1 MLGQRTPLQDL
12 ADSSWDA
19 VVIGGGITGAGIM
32 LEAARRGLKVL
43 LLEQQDFSW
52 GTSSRSSKMVHGG
65 LRYIAQGDIKLTH
78 HALQERERLLTE
90 LPDLVVRMSYIFPI
104 RQGKFPGRI
113 AMQVVLMAYDKLAG
127 IKDHEWLNL
136 DKLTTQY
143 PALNRERLKGGMRYT
158 DALTDD
164 SRLVVRVLQE
174 ACLEGG
180 IARNYTE
187 VTSTTINNSDRDF
200 AGNSHSKTNNESTRT
215 TTLNLLDRINGQ
227 SVQISAKYVFNATGL
242 WADRLSGAPP
252 KVRPQRGS
260 HLFVPITRLPVTD
273 CLTVIHPDDNRPV
286 FIFPWKGQTCIGT
299 TDLDHQF
306 DRNQEAFCTTEE
318 VDYLLKVANSEFN
331 DADLEV
337 GDIISTMAGV
347 RPIIA
352 SYTSKDPS
360 KERRDHLVWQ
370 ANGVISV
377 SGGKLT
383 TFRQIALDALKAAG
397 ILDSKTHQ
405 HAVAGKNTRCFN
417 HKVDA
422 PALLN
427 HPLQPVAQGDD
438 LIEQVSW
445 ILQHEMVQHLD
456 DLMLRRLRMGNMHA
470 DGGDAVLNLIKPLCQ
485 QYLSWDEPRWQ
496 VECARYQQILQQY
509 YHAGL

>member
-43 LLEQQDFSW
+43 LVEQQDFSW

-65 LRYIAQGDIKLTH
+65 LRYIAQGDIKLTQ

-136 DKLTTQY
+136 DKLTQQY
-143 PALNRERLKGGMRYT
+143 PHLNRERLKGGMRYT

-180 IARNYTE
+180 LARNYTE
-187 VTSTTINNSDRDF
+187 VTATHHED
-200 AGNSHSKTNNESTRT
+200 AE
-215 TTLNLLDRINGQ
+215 TTLTLTDRIDSQ
-227 SVQISAKYVFNATGL
+227 SIQIKAKYVFNATGL

-273 CLTVIHPDDNRPV
+273 CLTVMHPDDNRPV

-306 DRNQEAFCTTEE
+306 DRNQEAFCTPEE
-318 VDYLLKVANSEFN
+318 VSYLLKVANTEFN
-331 DADLEV
+331 DAELDV
-337 GDIISTMAGV
+337 SDIISTMAGV

-352 SYTSKDPS
+352 SDTGKDPS

-417 HKVDA
+417 HKVDT

-427 HPLQPVAQGDD
+427 HPLQPVAQGDE
-438 LIEQVSW
+438 LTQHVSW
-445 ILQHEMVQHLD
+445 ILQHEMVEHLD
-456 DLMLRRLRMGNMHA
+456 DLMLRRLRMGNMQA
-470 DGGDAVLNLIKPLCQ
+470 DGGDAALALIKPLCQ
-485 QYLSWDEPRWQ
+485 QHLGWDEQHWQ
-496 VECARYQQILQQY
+496 LEHARYQKILQQY

>member
-1 MLGQRTPLQDL
+1 MLGQRASLQDL
-12 ADSSWDA
+12 ANTSWDA

-104 RQGKFPGRI
+104 RKGKFPGRI

-127 IKDHEWLNL
+127 IKDHEWLKL
-136 DKLTTQY
+136 DKITQQY
-143 PALNRERLKGGMRYT
+143 PQLNTQGLKGGMRYT

-187 VTSTTINNSDRDF
+187 VNSIEYDGTQATLSVIDRVD
-200 AGNSHSKTNNESTRT
+200 
-215 TTLNLLDRINGQ
+215 Q
-227 SVQISAKYVFNATGL
+227 QQIQIKAKYVFNATGL

-260 HLFVPITRLPVTD
+260 HLFIPLDRLEVSD
-273 CLTVIHPDDNRPV
+273 CLTVMHPDDNRPV

-299 TDLDHQF
+299 TDLDHKF

-318 VDYLLKVANSEFN
+318 VSYLLKVANSEFDGVN
-331 DADLEV
+331 LKAE
-337 GDIISTMAGV
+337 DIISTMAGV

-352 SYTSKDPS
+352 SDTGLDPS

-397 ILDSKTHQ
+397 ILDDKAHQ
-405 HAVAGKNTRCFN
+405 KAIAGKNTRCFN
-417 HKVDA
+417 HQVDT
-422 PALLN
+422 PTQLDN
-427 HPLQPVAQGDD
+427 PLQPVAQGNE
-438 LIEQVSW
+438 LAQQVSW
-445 ILQHEMVQHLD
+445 ILQNEMVEHLD
-456 DLMLRRLRMGNMHA
+456 DLMLRRLRMGNMQA
-470 DGGDAVLNLIKPLCQ
+470 DGGDAVMQIIKPLCQ
-485 QYLSWDEPRWQ
+485 QFLNWNDERWHTEQ
-496 VECARYQQILQQY
+496 ARYQQILQQY

>member
-1 MLGQRTPLQDL
+1 MLGQRHALQDL
-12 ADSSWDA
+12 ANSQWDA

-136 DKLTTQY
+136 DKLSKQY
-143 PALNRERLKGGMRYT
+143 PMLNRERLKGGMRYT

-180 IARNYTE
+180 LARNYSE
-187 VTSTTINNSDRDF
+187 VTAIDHDGQEATLTIRDQV
-200 AGNSHSKTNNESTRT
+200 
-215 TTLNLLDRINGQ
+215 DQ
-227 SVQISAKYVFNATGL
+227 QQIQIKAKYVFNATGL
-242 WADRLSGAPP
+242 WADRLSGTPP

-260 HLFVPITRLPVTD
+260 HLFIPTSRLEVTD
-273 CLTVIHPDDNRPV
+273 CLTVMHPDDNRPV

-306 DRNQEAFCTTEE
+306 DRNEEAFCTDEE
-318 VDYLLKVANSEFN
+318 VSYLLKVANGEFAQAN
-331 DADLEV
+331 LKAE
-337 GDIISTMAGV
+337 DIISTMAGV

-352 SYTSKDPS
+352 SDSGRDPS

-383 TFRQIALDALKAAG
+383 TFRQIALDALKAAA
-397 ILDSKTHQ
+397 IIDDKAHQ
-405 HAVAGKNTRCFN
+405 EAIAGKNSRCFN
-417 HKVDA
+417 HQIDT
-422 PALLN
+422 PAQLN
-427 HPLQPVAQGDD
+427 HPLQPVAQGTE
-438 LIEQVSW
+438 LEQQVKW

-456 DLMLRRLRMGNMHA
+456 DLMLRRLRMGNMQA
-470 DGGDAVLNLIKPLCQ
+470 DGGKAALEIIKPLCQ
-485 QYLSWDEPRWQ
+485 QLLGWDEARWDSEQ
-496 VECARYQQILQQY
+496 QRYAQILQQY

>member
-1 MLGQRTPLQDL
+1 MLGQRHALQDL
-12 ADSSWDA
+12 ANSEWDV

-136 DKLTTQY
+136 DKVTRLY
-143 PALNRERLKGGMRYT
+143 PALNTTGLKGAMRYT

-164 SRLVVRVLQE
+164 SRLVIRVLQE
-174 ACLEGG
+174 GCLEGG
-180 IARNYTE
+180 TARNYSE
-187 VTSTTINNSDRDF
+187 VTSITHR
-200 AGNSHSKTNNESTRT
+200 GSTS
-215 TTLNLLDRINGQ
+215 TLKVLDRVSQ
-227 SVQISAKYVFNATGL
+227 QTVQIQAKHVFNATGL
-242 WADRLSGAPP
+242 WADRLSGTAP

-260 HLFVPITRLPVTD
+260 HLFITHQRLPVND
-273 CLTVIHPDDNRPV
+273 CLTIMHPDDNRPV
-286 FIFPWKGQTCIGT
+286 FVFPWKGQTCIGT

-306 DRNQEAFCTTEE
+306 DTGNEAFCTPEE
-318 VDYLLKVANSEFN
+318 VNYLLKVANSEIAN
-331 DADLEV
+331 LNLQAK
-337 GDIISTMAGV
+337 DIISTMAGV

-352 SYTSKDPS
+352 SGSGRDPS

-383 TFRQIALDALKAAG
+383 TFRQIALDALNAAG
-397 ILDSKTHQ
+397 LIDDKEHQ
-405 HAVAGKNTRCFN
+405 KAIAGKNSRCFN
-417 HKVDA
+417 HTVNHP
-422 PALLN
+422 PALN
-427 HPLQPVAQGDD
+427 HPLKPVAEGVTLQ
-438 LIEQVSW
+438 EQVKW
-445 ILQHEMVQHLD
+445 ILQHEMVEHLD
-456 DLMLRRLRMGNMHA
+456 DLMLRRLRAGNMEMN
-470 DGGDAVLNLIKPLCQ
+470 GGQHLLPLIKPLCQ
-485 QYLSWDEPRWQ
+485 QLLHWDEERWQ
-496 VECARYQQILQQY
+496 TEQQCYQHILQQY
-509 YHAGL
+509 YHAGI

>member
-1 MLGQRTPLQDL
+1 
-12 ADSSWDA
+12 
-19 VVIGGGITGAGIM
+19 
-32 LEAARRGLKVL
+32 
-43 LLEQQDFSW
+43 
-52 GTSSRSSKMVHGG
+52 HGG
-65 LRYIAQGDIKLTH
+65 LRYIAQGDIKLTQH
-78 HALQERERLLTE
+78 SLQERERLLTE

-136 DKLTTQY
+136 DKITKQY
-143 PALNRERLKGGMRYT
+143 PELNSQRLKGGMRYT

-180 IARNYTE
+180 VARNYSE
-187 VTSTTINNSDRDF
+187 VTSIDYNGSE
-200 AGNSHSKTNNESTRT
+200 A
-215 TTLNLLDRINGQ
+215 TLNIMDRVDQ
-227 SVQISAKYVFNATGL
+227 QQIQIKAKYVFNATGL

-260 HLFVPITRLPVTD
+260 HLFVPTQRLPVTD
-273 CLTVIHPDDNRPV
+273 CLTVMHPDDNRPV

-299 TDLDHQF
+299 TDLDHKF
-306 DRNQEAFCTTEE
+306 DRNEEAFCTTEE
-318 VDYLLKVANSEFN
+318 VSYLLKVANSEFN
-331 DADLEV
+331 NVNLKVE
-337 GDIISTMAGV
+337 DIISTMAGV

-352 SYTSKDPS
+352 SDTGLDPS
-360 KERRDHLVWQ
+360 KERRDHLIWQ

-397 ILDSKTHQ
+397 ILDDKAHQ
-405 HAVAGKNTRCFN
+405 KAIAGKNSRCFN
-417 HKVDA
+417 HTVGTPKQ
-422 PALLN
+422 LN
-427 HPLQPVAQGDD
+427 NPLQPVAQGTE
-438 LIEQVSW
+438 LAQQVSW
-445 ILQHEMVQHLD
+445 ILQHEMVEHLD
-456 DLMLRRLRMGNMHA
+456 DLMLRRLRMGNMQA
-470 DGGDAVLNLIKPLCQ
+470 DGGDAALALIKPLCQ
-485 QYLSWDEPRWQ
+485 QHLGWDEQHWQ
-496 VECARYQQILQQY
+496 LEHARYQKILQQY

>member
-1 MLGQRTPLQDL
+1 MLEQRTPLQDL
-12 ADSSWDA
+12 ANSSWDA

-43 LLEQQDFSW
+43 LVEQQDFSW

-65 LRYIAQGDIKLTH
+65 LRYIAQGDIKLTQ

-136 DKLTTQY
+136 DKLTKQY
-143 PALNRERLKGGMRYT
+143 PQLNRERLKGGMRYT

-180 IARNYTE
+180 LARNYTE
-187 VTSTTINNSDRDF
+187 VTATHYDG
-200 AGNSHSKTNNESTRT
+200 AE
-215 TTLNLLDRINGQ
+215 TTLTLTDRIDSQ
-227 SVQISAKYVFNATGL
+227 SIQIKAKYVFNATGL

-273 CLTVIHPDDNRPV
+273 CLTVMHPDDNRPV

-306 DRNQEAFCTTEE
+306 DRNQEAFCTPEE
-318 VDYLLKVANSEFN
+318 VSYLLKVANTEFN
-331 DADLEV
+331 NAELDV
-337 GDIISTMAGV
+337 SDIISTMAGV

-352 SYTSKDPS
+352 SDTGKDPS

-397 ILDSKTHQ
+397 ILDDKAHQ

-417 HKVDA
+417 HTVDA
-422 PALLN
+422 PTMLN
-427 HPLQPVAQGDD
+427 NPLQPVAQGSA
-438 LIEQVSW
+438 LLEQVSW
-445 ILQHEMVQHLD
+445 ILQHEMVEHLD
-456 DLMLRRLRMGNMHA
+456 DLMLRRLRMGNMQA
-470 DGGDAVLNLIKPLCQ
+470 DGGDTELALIKPLCQ
-485 QYLSWDEPRWQ
+485 QYLGWDEQRWQ
-496 VECARYQQILQQY
+496 VEHVRYQQILQQY